1 MKQPH
6 PAYRGPWQTIRKQI
20 LQRDN
25 HTCQIN
31 GPKCTGAANH
41 VDHIIPITKGGP
53 WYDPTNLRAS
63 CKNCNL
69 GRINHNPNDNWK
81 TADTHI
87 TLIVGPPGA
96 GKSTYVQ
103 THAQPGDLII
113 DYDKIAEALGATMGG
128 TTKTGAAQKTG
139 GHHPS
144 GDPLHQATM
153 TARNAL
159 LKALRQGKVKT
170 SRGWIISA
178 NPNAETIFPYHRVIV
193 IDPGQEE
200 VVRRVREA
208 GRPSNWIQ
216 LVDQWYRARRLDV
229 VDQSDQSRQW

>member
-1 MKQPH
+1 MHKQPH
-6 PAYRGPWQTIRKQI
+6 PAYRGPWQTVRRQI
-20 LQRDN
+20 LERDGY
-25 HTCQIN
+25 TCQIR
-31 GPKCTGAANH
+31 GPKCTTTANH

-69 GRINHNPNDNWK
+69 ARVNHNPNDRWK
-81 TADTHI
+81 TAGTHI

-96 GKSTYVQ
+96 GKT
-103 THAQPGDLII
+103 THVNQHARPGDLII
-113 DYDKIAEALGATMGG
+113 DYDQIAHAL
-128 TTKTGAAQKTG
+128 TTHHPQQQTGRAQKTG
-139 GHHPS
+139 GHHPAATT
-144 GDPLHQATM
+144 LHEATM

-170 SRGWIISA
+170 PRAWIISA
-178 NPNAETIFPYHRVIV
+178 NPDAETIFPYHQVIV
-193 IDPGQEE
+193 IDPGQQE

-216 LVDQWYRARRLDV
+216 LVDRWYRARRLVSDE
-229 VDQSDQSRQW
+229 QSDKSRQW